1 MSDELTIVH
10 VARGRA
16 TNISVNKADTAKEDG
31 HPMSV
36 VPSECKYCEHLVKC
50 MAKTV
55 FKSCG
60 GEFYVKKLPMES
72 EVSNA

>member
-16 TNISVNKADTAKEDG
+16 TNISVNKADAAKEDG
-31 HPMSV
+31 HP
-36 VPSECKYCEHLVKC
+36 